1 MPPMGCA
8 QTRWIAER
16 SGLPARRRTPVI
28 KLGDYYLLNVAQSW
42 VKGFV
47 NTSNLFFWNVSLSR
61 RS

>member
-1 MPPMGCA
+1 M
-8 QTRWIAER
+8 
-16 SGLPARRRTPVI
+16 I

-47 NTSNLFFWNVSLSR
+47 NTPNLFFWNVSLSR